1 MRRAFGAADEP
12 CDVRISGVSPSRAFG
27 DATLLFVTNGASYKR
42 LDCTVL
48 GVGIDSP
55 KGTAPLSEYNRLST
69 SLGYPVEVST
79 ELGGARPLVLRTD
92 VLLDGG
98 IVRVALEGATGGMEV
113 WLPAWYDNHGD
124 QHAPERLLDA
134 ATRTERFIPMRRWRN
149 LMARYGLERSLEVR
163 ILSPTE
169 GSATLA
175 FEYRA
180 SEDGFYVDDHAR
192 QRTTAIGPVLLVDY
206 DRDGEIGDGDALRHA
221 VGRAAY
227 FWRNDDRWRGD
238 DAFEANVSANSF
250 NTTVDGRNDLINFLP
265 IAVDVATLASHWGTD
280 SVRYRM
286 EADDWSLRKAQLTL
300 ADIGWSDIGDTPLG
314 ESSDIDGT
322 AIHEAPVFALGEG
335 ADLPP
340 AFVSLAQSRRS
351 SLLMEF
357 PEKVRD
363 ASLRLNAYSMG
374 TDVLLFSA
382 RLPLHVGDVAQM
394 IGWENLRAAAGGS
407 AGRATDHAT
416 PDWPDSEH
424 GEGTVVFVHGY
435 NMEEEDEAPLWA
447 ENVFKKLWWSGLD
460 RGFVAVQ
467 WRGNEGQTH
476 VQIPFVGYV
485 TPNYYANVR
494 NAFATASAL
503 KAAMDGIRGPKWFVA
518 HSLGNMLVSA
528 AIQDYGMPHE
538 RYFMLNAAVPMEAY
552 DAEDGITQESHDN
565 MTPELWTG
573 YADRIRATH
582 WFELFPE
589 GDGRRLLTWKDRFVS
604 VANVVNFYSTQEDVV
619 CNGNGTLIP
628 YGRHYAWY
636 NQEYRKGSW
645 GMMLHEYEG
654 GWEFNPYYDTVTM
667 QWNGSEFVEERRR
680 MSPQNAANLGD
691 DQLRLH
697 PFFLDFANSEMHT
710 SLNGQIV
717 ATSYLYRAE
726 MLAYAIPA
734 ESYAVGANPLPNL
747 SSEELNI
754 DMAGFT
760 DGQADLPENGKK
772 VEEHY
777 RDWQHSTFVQ
787 RSYKRT
793 RQLFRRIMEIIK
805 ENSHE

>member
-1 MRRAFGAADEP
+1 M
-12 CDVRISGVSPSRAFG
+12 
-27 DATLLFVTNGASYKR
+27 
-42 LDCTVL
+42 
-48 GVGIDSP
+48 
-55 KGTAPLSEYNRLST
+55 
-69 SLGYPVEVST
+69 
-79 ELGGARPLVLRTD
+79 
-92 VLLDGG
+92 
-98 IVRVALEGATGGMEV
+98 
-113 WLPAWYDNHGD
+113 
-124 QHAPERLLDA
+124 
-134 ATRTERFIPMRRWRN
+134 
-149 LMARYGLERSLEVR
+149 
-163 ILSPTE
+163 
-169 GSATLA
+169 
-175 FEYRA
+175 
-180 SEDGFYVDDHAR
+180 
-192 QRTTAIGPVLLVDY
+192 
-206 DRDGEIGDGDALRHA
+206 
-221 VGRAAY
+221 
-227 FWRNDDRWRGD
+227 
-238 DAFEANVSANSF
+238 
-250 NTTVDGRNDLINFLP
+250 
-265 IAVDVATLASHWGTD
+265 
-280 SVRYRM
+280 
-286 EADDWSLRKAQLTL
+286 
-300 ADIGWSDIGDTPLG
+300 
-314 ESSDIDGT
+314 
-322 AIHEAPVFALGEG
+322 
-335 ADLPP
+335 
-340 AFVSLAQSRRS
+340 
-351 SLLMEF
+351 
-357 PEKVRD
+357 RD

-374 TDVLLFSA
+374 TDALLFSA

-407 AGRATDHAT
+407 GGRATDHAT

-485 TPNYYANVR
+485 TPNYYANVK

-628 YGRHYAWY
+628 YGRLYAWY

-667 QWNGSEFVEERRR
+667 QWNGSEFVEDRRR